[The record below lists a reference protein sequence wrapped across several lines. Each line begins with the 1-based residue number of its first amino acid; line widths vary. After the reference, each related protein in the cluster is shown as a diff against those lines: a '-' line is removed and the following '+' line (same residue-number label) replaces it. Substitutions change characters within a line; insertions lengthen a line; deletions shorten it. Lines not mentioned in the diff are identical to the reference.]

1 MSKEATDRPLLSK
14 GTQAGTGSAPGPP
27 PPSRPS
33 RLRGCTTR
41 VLGKGV
47 ALQPAKPER
56 LARAL
61 RSNTFQLTSA
71 MSPANPNTALGQPPW
86 PPPPGPPVSSS
97 RPAPPPPAR
106 HCREARRPEVS
117 ARAIFN
123 LVPRPPKRRRFSSSG
138 E

>member
-1 MSKEATDRPLLSK
+1 MGVDMSKEATDRPLLSK

-97 RPAPPPPAR
+97 RPAPPPPRATLSR
-106 HCREARRPEVS
+106 GAPAGSERKGDFQPSSAASQAPEV
-117 ARAIFN
+117 
-123 LVPRPPKRRRFSSSG
+123 
-138 E
+138 